1 MMMRSAFIAFAV
13 LFVGVTLSLPLKN
26 NEVEDYVMR
35 PNDMYRF
42 APYSVFG
49 KGHFRGR
56 RLPMT
61 PSMYNSYLNTF
72 DRDEKDTSKK
82 ASGNFDEIDRSGFMN
97 FAKRNFDEIDRVG
110 FSNL

>member
-1 MMMRSAFIAFAV
+1 MSHREDTRRNKSRNKNTFHH
-13 LFVGVTLSLPLKN
+13 SLPFIQNSSNFLS
-26 NEVEDYVMR
+26 
-35 PNDMYRF
+35 F
-42 APYSVFG
+42 AYTLAWIKTVFG